1 MNLVTFIK
9 IVSNAETCK
18 MSFFFV
24 NVGVVA
30 FTSSYYLFSL
40 LVGRMMTNGG
50 GDDDEEEEEE
60 LEEDLDGKKRKP
72 AVVCPYCVASVR

>member
-1 MNLVTFIK
+1 MLKHVK
-9 IVSNAETCK
+9 CH
-18 MSFFFV
+18 FFV

-30 FTSSYYLFSL
+30 FTSSYNLFSP

-50 GDDDEEEEEE
+50 DGDDDDDDDDDEEEEEEDE